1 VASEQP
7 DITAMLAAW
16 NDGDAGALNC
26 LMELVYPKVRGIAHQ
41 HLARR
46 RAGESVEET
55 AQVLRVSA
63 DTVKRDWRMACA
75 WLLAELER

>member
-16 NDGDAGALNC
+16 NDGDADALNC

-46 RAGESVEET
+46 RAG
-55 AQVLRVSA
+55 
-63 DTVKRDWRMACA
+63 
-75 WLLAELER
+75 